1 MPKHTIE
8 SDGHT
13 IEVVTTCFGPE
24 WVNYDG
30 NRESHKFTAF
40 GGDHVLKKEE
50 NGRTVQYDVS
60 IRSGFLVGRVTV
72 RKNGLIIYT
81 NR

>member
-1 MPKHTIE
+1 MPKHSIL

-13 IEVVTTCFGPE
+13 IEVITTGIGPE
-24 WVNYDG
+24 SVNYDG
-30 NRESHKFTAF
+30 KNVSSKFSFF
-40 GGDHVLKKEE
+40 GGDHVIKKEE
-50 NGRTVQYDVS
+50 NGEIAQYDVS
-60 IRSGFLVGRVTV
+60 IRSGFFTGKVTV